1 MWHMTRD
8 TGHVTHD
15 MWHKTHDTWHIVW
28 ELHSLKISAPY
39 LFWFGID
46 SVLNIFPQNI
56 SYLREAFQF
65 FLLIKHEKKDSQNWT
80 N

>member
-46 SVLNIFPQNI
+46 SVLNIFHQTI
-56 SYLREAFQF
+56 SLPYWVTKLFVEQPR
-65 FLLIKHEKKDSQNWT
+65 LHWVC
-80 N
+80 